1 MQITSVSRW
10 LMIASI
16 ATAVLPV
23 PRSPM
28 ISSRWPRP
36 TFVIESIALTPVWS
50 GSFTGWRSI
59 TPGAWNSSGR
69 RSEDSIGP
77 PPSSGVPSGST
88 TRPSSASPTGTST
101 TAPVRRT
108 GSPSLT
114 SCHSPKRATP
124 TLSSSRLNAIPTT
137 SCSNS
142 SRSSETAFS
151 SPWTRAIPSP
161 TWSTVPT
168 SERSVWTSYC
178 SILDLRIDVIS
189 SGRSFNFSAP
199 CHEVVS
205 QTVEAAAHAA
215 VEAVRADLE
224 DDAADQRRVDRA
236 RRLDRAAGGLLDL
249 LHDRSGLV
257 VGELVRRRQLHGQ
270 AACLLGD
277 QRVELPVDLRELG
290 RPALLREE
298 QDEVANEL
306 VCVRED
312 LAQRRRAIVAV
323 DLRVREQRPQLG
335 HLVDGG
341 GKLPQLRVDDV
352 ELAHLLGR
360 LEERPG
366 VHARGDCHYRLL
378 R

>member
-59 TPGAWNSSGR
+59 TPGALNSSGR
-69 RSEDSIGP
+69 RFEDSIGP

-101 TAPVRRT
+101 TAPVRLT

-151 SPWTRAIPSP
+151 RPWTRVIPSP
-161 TWSTVPT
+161 TWRTVPT

-205 QTVEAAAHAA
+205 HTVEAAAHAA

-236 RRLDRAAGGLLDL
+236 GRVDRAAGGLLDR
-249 LHDRSGLV
+249 LHDRGGLV
-257 VGELVRRRQLHGQ
+257 VGELVGGCQLQRH
-270 AACLLGD
+270 AAGFLGD
-277 QRVELPVDLRELG
+277 ERVELPVDVGKLG
-290 RPALLREE
+290 RPPLLREE
-298 QDEVANEL
+298 QDEVAYEL
-306 VCVRED
+306 VRVGQD
-312 LAQRRRAIVAV
+312 LPQRSRAVVAV
-323 DLRVREQRPQLG
+323 DLRIREQRPQLG
-335 HLVDGG
+335 HLLDGG
-341 GKLPQLRVDDV
+341 RELAQLRMD
-352 ELAHLLGR
+352 
-360 LEERPG
+360 
-366 VHARGDCHYRLL
+366 
-378 R
+378 

>member
-59 TPGAWNSSGR
+59 TPGALNSSGR
-69 RSEDSIGP
+69 RSEDSIAP
-77 PPSSGVPSGST
+77 APSSGLPSGST
-88 TRPSSASPTGTST
+88 TRPSRASPTGTST
-101 TAPVRRT
+101 TAPVRLT

-124 TLSSSRLNAIPTT
+124 TLSSSRLNAMPTT
-137 SCSNS
+137 PCSNS
-142 SRSSETAFS
+142 SRSRETAFS
-151 SPWTRAIPSP
+151 RPCTRAMPSP

-205 QTVEAAAHAA
+205 QTVEAAAHAG
-215 VEAVRADLE
+215 VEAMRADLE
-224 DDAADQRRVDRA
+224 DDAADQRGVDRT
-236 RRLDRAAGGLLDL
+236 RRLDGTAGGLLDL
-249 LHDRSGLV
+249 LHDRGRL
-257 VGELVRRRQLHGQ
+257 LVRKLVGGGQLDGQ
-270 AACLLGD
+270 PPRLGGD
-277 QRVELPVDLRELG
+277 ERVELAVDLVEL
-290 RPALLREE
+290 RVAAFLREE
-298 QDEVANEL
+298 EDEVADQL
-306 VCVRED
+306 VGVGED
-312 LAQRRRAIVAV
+312 LAQCSRPLVAL
-323 DLRVREQRPQLG
+323 DLRVREQAAQLG
-335 HLVDGG
+335 DRVDGCDEFAELG
-341 GKLPQLRVDDV
+341 VNDV
-352 ELAHLLGR
+352 ERARLLRR

-366 VHARGDCHYRLL
+366 IHAGRDGH
-378 R
+378 